1 MGRTFVRLF
10 VLFVNDNGF
19 IGDGNYIVNNV
30 TKAQAFD
37 SREKAEKYRAKLYSQ
52 AHGFRN
58 TISILEWL

>member
-19 IGDGNYIVNNV
+19 IGDGDCIVNNV
-30 TKAQAFD
+30 TKARAFD
-37 SREKAEKYRAKLYSQ
+37 SRDKAEKHRAKLYSQ
-52 AHGFRN
+52 SNEFRN

>member
-19 IGDGNYIVNNV
+19 IGDGDCIVNNV
-30 TKAQAFD
+30 TKARAFD

-52 AHGFRN
+52 SNEFRN